1 VAVASEAKEAFDM
14 GAGLRRLPIRVSG
27 VTAKFMRYDTG
38 HESANVEDRRGSG
51 GGGGGLPIGKLG
63 IGGTLIVG
71 VLSLIFGRN
80 LFTSSPTHSTRGP
93 DPADEE
99 ARHFVAF
106 VLDDAQAAW
115 SDVLP
120 SQARTNYRE
129 AKLVLFDDP
138 IDTACGE
145 AESAIGPFYC
155 PGDEKVYI
163 DLGFYAELR
172 DRLGARGQFAQAYVI
187 AHEIGHHIQNI
198 LGTEK
203 RMRGLQ
209 RGKSTIDKNQL
220 SVRLELQADCYAGIW
235 ARSTQDRSL
244 LEKGDIDSAMSA
256 AAAVGDDRLQKAARG
271 TVNPEKFTH
280 GSSESRVRW
289 FNAGLG
295 SGRLDACDTF
305 APGAQL

>member
-1 VAVASEAKEAFDM
+1 
-14 GAGLRRLPIRVSG
+14 
-27 VTAKFMRYDTG
+27 MRYDTG
-38 HESANVEDRRGSG
+38 YESSNVEDRRGS

-80 LFTSSPTHSTRGP
+80 LFTSSPSGRSTRGP

-106 VLDDAQAAW
+106 VLDDAQSVW
-115 SDVLP
+115 KDVLP
-120 SQARTNYRE
+120 SQAHARYRD

-138 IDTACGE
+138 IETACGD

-172 DRLGARGQFAQAYVI
+172 DRLGAPGQFAQAYVI
-187 AHEIGHHIQNI
+187 AHELGHHVQNL

-209 RGKSTIDKNQL
+209 RGKSTTEKNEL

-244 LEKGDIDSAMSA
+244 LERGDVESAMGA

-280 GSSESRVRW
+280 GSSASRVRW
-289 FNAGLG
+289 FNAGFD
-295 SGRLDACDTF
+295 SGQLDACDTF
-305 APGAQL
+305 APNARL